1 MSNRNQKM
9 KEIIFSKDHLTSY
22 NFVNVCKN
30 SIINCDID
38 LQNYNA
44 TDLPGK
50 IYFNVF
56 TT

>member
-9 KEIIFSKDHLTSY
+9 KEIIFSKDYLTSY
-22 NFVNVCKN
+22 NIVNVCKN
-30 SIINCDID
+30 SIINGDID